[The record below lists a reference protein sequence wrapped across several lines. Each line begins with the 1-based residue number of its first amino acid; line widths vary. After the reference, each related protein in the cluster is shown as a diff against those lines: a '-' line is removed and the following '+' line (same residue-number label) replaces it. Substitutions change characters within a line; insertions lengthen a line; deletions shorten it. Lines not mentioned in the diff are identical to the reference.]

1 MAEQLLAIILVIG
14 LVLIGIAWVWL
25 LVRAFRTSVW
35 WGLLSLFFGP
45 ALLIFALSHWKNV
58 RRPATLLVVGVVV
71 AAVPFGINLAQQKLV
86 GLGPHAAQV
95 DGEWHITVTGWDR
108 SDYRELL
115 QQPEAVVIQMANPD
129 VTDDTLELL
138 KQFPRLRE
146 VDLSG
151 TQITDAGLATLATL
165 PQLTTLRLKGT
176 AITDEGFQQHLA
188 PLEKL
193 TQLDLRET
201 GVVAKSLRTWKNAQ
215 SGRQYL
221 K

>member
-1 MAEQLLAIILVIG
+1 MAEQLLALILVLG

-25 LVRAFRTSVW
+25 LIRAFRTSVW
-35 WGLLSLFFGP
+35 WGLASLLFGP
-45 ALLIFALSHWKNV
+45 ALLVFALSHWKNV
-58 RRPATLLVVGVVV
+58 KRPATLLVVGVVV

-108 SDYRELL
+108 TDYRELL
-115 QQPEAVVIQMANPD
+115 QRPDAVVIQMANPD
-129 VTDDTLELL
+129 VTDTTLELL
-138 KQFPRLRE
+138 KQFPHLRE

-151 TQITDAGLATLATL
+151 TQVTDAGLATLAEL
-165 PQLTTLRLKGT
+165 QLQTLRMKGT
-176 AITDEGFQQHLA
+176 AITDAGFQRYLSA
-188 PLEKL
+188 KSSLV
-193 TQLDLRET
+193 QLDLRET
-201 GVVAKSLRTWKNAQ
+201 GVAAKTLRTWKNAQ